1 MPRTVIVDEGWDRV
15 IIQSHLGFLKRR
27 TLKLIKRQDGLFI
40 LSLTWDV
47 ELNKKTLSPFDQ
59 KQLLLG
65 DVVKLPWGGRFIVT
79 EDVLQGKSPII
90 LEK

>member
-1 MPRTVIVDEGWDRV
+1 MAKTVIVDEGWDRV
-15 IIQSHLGFLKRR
+15 IIQSRLGFLKRR
-27 TLKLIKRQDGLFI
+27 TLKLMKRQDGLFI

-65 DVVKLPWGGRFIVT
+65 DVVKLPLGGRIIIT
-79 EDVLQGKSPII
+79 EEVLQGKLPEII
-90 LEK
+90 E